1 METKHF
7 NEIKKQFKIT
17 NCSISKIRGC
27 YVDSNKNKVS
37 YINEN
42 FLNLPEEE
50 QYKYLEIFKKT
61 LSGGV
66 GKSLLDMN
74 FKDEDKKKSLLALRN
89 SSLKNDDILNAFY
102 DNIINSI
109 NYVGNYLILLADQT
123 YDVPTKTEDGMK
135 VDESESIYHYILC
148 SICPMEL
155 SKAGLSYF
163 EDNKEFHNA
172 ERSFMVNVPIM
183 GFLYPSFNDRM
194 EDRDAIVLYSKDYK
208 KIDNGFVDGCL
219 GCEEP
224 STADVQN
231 NIFVESLSEA
241 LDNNCT
247 YEIVENISN
256 SIKELAKA
264 DTKENLTEK
273 GIGYMLKSSGVE
285 DEAVDKFEKLFVEK
299 TDEIGLKDK
308 EININNILPDKKTI
322 YEIND
327 IKIKANEEQ
336 NASIDVRKID
346 GRLCLVIEAME
357 NITVNGIVVKK

>member
-1 METKHF
+1 METKNF
-7 NEIKKQFKIT
+7 NEIKKQLKIT
-17 NCSISKIRGC
+17 NCGISKVRGC

-66 GKSLLDMN
+66 GKNLLNMN
-74 FKDEDKKKSLLALRN
+74 FNDKDKKKSLLALRN
-89 SSLKNDDILNAFY
+89 SALKNDDILEAFY
-102 DNIINSI
+102 DNIISSI

-135 VDESESIYHYILC
+135 IDESESVYHYVLC
-148 SICPMEL
+148 SICSMEL

-163 EDNKEFHNA
+163 EENKEFHNS
-172 ERSFMVNVPIM
+172 ERSFMVKPPIM
-183 GFLYPSFNDRM
+183 GFLYPAFNDRM
-194 EDRDAIVLYSKDYK
+194 EDRDAIALFIKDSK
-208 KIDNGFVDGCL
+208 KIDNGFTEGCL

-241 LDNNCT
+241 LDDNCT

-256 SIKELAKA
+256 TVKELSKS

-273 GIGYMLKSSGVE
+273 GIGYILKSSGIE
-285 DEAVDKFEKLFVEK
+285 DETVNKFEKIFVDK
-299 TDEIGLKDK
+299 ADEIGLKDK
-308 EININNILPDKKTI
+308 EININNILPDKKTT

-327 IKIKANEEQ
+327 IKIKADEEQ
-336 NASIDVRKID
+336 KASIDVRRID
-346 GRLCLVIEAME
+346 GRLCLVIEAMDD
-357 NITVNGIVVKK
+357 IIVNGISVKE